1 MCAELLGSLAAGSN
15 WIHTDEMTKRLALF
29 FAASAAT
36 ALFTQPASAQF
47 SMPGIDL
54 TPNGDSRRYT
64 PEEKEKM
71 QEIDK
76 DYKATLK
83 KVPDKK
89 QPYDPWAGAR
99 QETPK
104 R

>member
-1 MCAELLGSLAAGSN
+1 
-15 WIHTDEMTKRLALF
+15 MTKRLALL
-29 FAASAAT
+29 FAASAMT
-36 ALFTQPASAQF
+36 ALFTQSASAQF
-47 SMPGIDL
+47 GMPGIDL
-54 TPNGDSRRYT
+54 TPNADSRRYT

-76 DYKATLK
+76 NYKATMQ

-99 QETPK
+99 QDAPNTK
-104 R
+104 QR

>member
-1 MCAELLGSLAAGSN
+1 
-15 WIHTDEMTKRLALF
+15 MTKRFALLLAVSAV
-29 FAASAAT
+29 AALLT
-36 ALFTQPASAQF
+36 KPASAQF
-47 SMPGIDL
+47 GMPGIDL
-54 TPNGDSRRYT
+54 TPDGNSRRYT

-76 DYKATLK
+76 NYKATMQ

-99 QETPK
+99 QDTPNTK
-104 R
+104 QR

>member
-1 MCAELLGSLAAGSN
+1 
-15 WIHTDEMTKRLALF
+15 MTKRLALL
-29 FAASAAT
+29 FAASAVA

-54 TPNGDSRRYT
+54 TPDGNSRRYT

-71 QEIDK
+71 HEIDQN
-76 DYKATLK
+76 YKATMK

-99 QETPK
+99 RETPNTK
-104 R
+104 QR